1 MIRCSSSPRNSSRY
15 PSWGEMFQ
23 DRDEISD
30 LRIAYVNNREI
41 DMNKKSLSKKRVFE
55 EKSNTLSSKP
65 QNLRSLL
72 NQVDQCGVANIPSET
87 VYQYLCEE

>member
-1 MIRCSSSPRNSSRY
+1 
-15 PSWGEMFQ
+15 MFQ

-41 DMNKKSLSKKRVFE
+41 DMNKKSLSKK
-55 EKSNTLSSKP
+55 SNTLSLKP
-65 QNLRSLL
+65 KNLRSSL

-87 VYQYLCEE
+87 VYQYLCKE

>member
-1 MIRCSSSPRNSSRY
+1 
-15 PSWGEMFQ
+15 MFQ

-41 DMNKKSLSKKRVFE
+41 DMNKKSLSKKRVFK

-65 QNLRSLL
+65 KK
-72 NQVDQCGVANIPSET
+72 PSFFT
-87 VYQYLCEE
+87 QPGRPMRGS

>member
-1 MIRCSSSPRNSSRY
+1 
-15 PSWGEMFQ
+15 MFQ

-41 DMNKKSLSKKRVFE
+41 DINKKSLSKKRVFK
-55 EKSNTLSSKP
+55 EKSNALSLKP
-65 QNLRSLL
+65 QNLRSSL